1 MLFEPTRRGVT
12 CLCAGRAE
20 FGTIREQDGPTK
32 PLRVTHAP
40 VNMAGIAY
48 KNVEALKRR
57 GVDARLVVFKPQPFR
72 PTEFDWNL
80 NRPDGFLRAQLTQ
93 WRALA
98 RLLPRTDVFHFYFGL
113 TLVPRRLQFPI
124 LRRAAQAGRLPLRR
138 LRHPRQDAG
147 AARLRARGRR
157 SRRRL
162 VRRDPLGSRR
172 RGDPARHRPA
182 ALRAFAGPRRRAP
195 ARRAR
200 ALAQGEQGHRVRRGR
215 MRRAAR
221 RPRRRP
227 RPPARRG
234 ARALPPRGHR
244 RRPAQRRLVRD
255 LRDRGDGARQARRHL
270 SARRGGSPHRGG
282 VRHRRCRS

>member
-1 MLFEPTRRGVT
+1 MNRTSEKS
-12 CLCAGRAE
+12 E
-20 FGTIREQDGPTK
+20 E

-80 NRPDGFLRAQLTQ
+80 NRPDGFLAAQLTQ

-113 TLVPRRLQFPI
+113 TLV
-124 LRRAAQAGRLPLRR
+124 RAGCSSRSCARLP
-138 LRHPRQDAG
+138 Q
-147 AARLRARGRR
+147 AAVFHFVGSDIRGKTPEQLAYARGRR
-157 SRRRL
+157 TRRGL

-182 ALRAFAGPRRRAP
+182 PLHALPRSRRRAP
-195 ARRAR
+195 ARRPR
-200 ALAQGEQGHRVRRGR
+200 SLAQGEQGHRVRRGR
-215 MRRAAR
+215 VRRAAR

-227 RPPARRG
+227 RPAPRRG
-234 ARALPPRGHR
+234 GRALPPRGHR
-244 RRPAQRRLVRD
+244 RRPAERRLVRD

-270 SARRGGSPHRGG
+270 SARRGGPPHQR
-282 VRHRRCRS
+282 RRSASRCRS